1 MPESVSTAF
10 LQALSEM
17 DAADLQKIEQGFES
31 YPVSEVA
38 ARIASVKGQFF
49 AVDFARKTDKKVNGV
64 VVEAAGSVRHMV
76 CRRGVAKYVK
86 GVQPEGQRKNE
97 DAKHDVLTVWDVGV
111 YQTLRKAGAEQA
123 SAGEK
128 SYRRINMVDVKAIS
142 IPSVTIEQEQERV
155 AVQQAAPV
163 EV

>member
-17 DAADLQKIEQGFES
+17 DAADLQNIERGFQS
-31 YPVSEVA
+31 YPVAEVA
-38 ARIASVKGQFF
+38 ARIASVGGQFF
-49 AVDFARKTDKKVNGV
+49 AVDFCRKNDKKVGGV

-86 GVQPEGQRKNE
+86 GVLPEGQRKAE

-111 YQTLRKAGAEQA
+111 YQQLRKEGVDQGA
-123 SAGEK
+123 AGEK
-128 SYRRINMVDVKAIS
+128 AYRRINMADVKAIS
-142 IPSVTIEQEQERV
+142 IPEVVIEQEQHRV
-155 AVQQAAPV
+155 AVQQDAPV
-163 EV
+163 GV